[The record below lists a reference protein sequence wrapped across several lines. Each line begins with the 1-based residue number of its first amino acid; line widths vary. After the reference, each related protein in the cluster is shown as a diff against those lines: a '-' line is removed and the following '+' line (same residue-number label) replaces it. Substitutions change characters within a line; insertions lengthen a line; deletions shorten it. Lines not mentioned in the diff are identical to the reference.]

1 MGTFDEIYNHPANEF
16 VAGFIGEPPMNF
28 LSREPFSDGG
38 EVGLRAMDGSFKFR
52 LPGVLASK
60 LSKQTLK
67 QVKLGIRPVD
77 IVAKH
82 TSALMWPKSK
92 VRFIPM
98 NYWGEEGQLAAKVG
112 SHDVRAVTPPFDLFN
127 RDQPVWLGL
136 KPDRIHLFHGD
147 LGIAL

>member
-1 MGTFDEIYNHPANEF
+1 
-16 VAGFIGEPPMNF
+16 
-28 LSREPFSDGG
+28 
-38 EVGLRAMDGSFKFR
+38 MDGSFKFR
-52 LPGVLASK
+52 LPGILASK

-82 TSALMWPKSK
+82 TAGSTDVAEVQGAVYTYESL
-92 VRFIPM
+92 
-98 NYWGEEGQLAAKVG
+98 GEEGQLAAKVG
-112 SHDVRAVTPPFDLFN
+112 SHDVLVVTPPSDLFN

-147 LGIAL
+147 TGIAL